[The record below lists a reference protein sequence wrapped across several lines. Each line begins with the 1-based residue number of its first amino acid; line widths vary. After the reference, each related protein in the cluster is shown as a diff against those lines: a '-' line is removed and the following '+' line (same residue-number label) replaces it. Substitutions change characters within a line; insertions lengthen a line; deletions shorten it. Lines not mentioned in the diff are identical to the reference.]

1 MRIRIN
7 INSYKA
13 IIEDIKNNC
22 KVKLKK
28 TLRESCVVVKN
39 NLKKE
44 LRSSDK
50 VGELKPLAY
59 QRRYPAS
66 PIRRSAIGQ
75 SLARDTGKS
84 ERNISYDIENS
95 SAKVGFLSFED
106 DYIAKWEFSK
116 NEKRP
121 TMLNAINKSS
131 ESIKKKFEI
140 NLKP

>member
-1 MRIRIN
+1 MRINVNN
-7 INSYKA
+7 ISYKH

-28 TLRESCVVVKN
+28 TLRESCLLIKD

-44 LRSSDK
+44 LKSKDK
-50 VGELKPLAY
+50 IGALKSLAY
-59 QRRYPAS
+59 QRKYPAS

-95 SAKVGFLSFED
+95 SAKIGFLSFED